1 MTLRPRQCKMSY
13 HLLGPIKEP
22 FTEHTLERGLTQL
35 SLFLF
40 RHLILK
46 ILIVNIPALTLGLSQ
61 DFERY
66 TADNPSS

>member
-1 MTLRPRQCKMSY
+1 MVD
-13 HLLGPIKEP
+13 LGHYDFKTPGVQNVKSSVGTHQRALP
-22 FTEHTLERGLTQL
+22 SFK
-35 SLFLF
+35 LFLF